1 MNDSTVTVKGSR
13 KHASAKWLLLI
24 HQIPPK
30 PDYFRVKV
38 RRRLQRMGAVALKN
52 SVYVLPS
59 RDDTLEDF
67 RWLLREIVA
76 EGGEATLCEAEL
88 VEGITRA
95 ELEGMFA
102 AERDAEYAALVT
114 AAQGLANPGDA
125 PAADARTAG
134 IEAELGRLRQRMD
147 EIDAQDF
154 FGATGRKGAERAIA
168 TLEAR
173 LRRPREAAGG
183 PAQRGGKEMQGHT
196 WVTRRDVYIDRIA
209 SAWLIRRFIDPKA
222 RFKFTGAKSYN
233 PRKGE
238 VRFDMFEA
246 EYTHEGDRCTFET
259 LLYRAGL
266 KDRALRAIG
275 EIVHDIDCKDTKF
288 GREEAPGIAA
298 LVRGLAR
305 AYPDDATRLER
316 GAAALD
322 DLYASLR

>member
-1 MNDSTVTVKGSR
+1 VTVKGARDGGSGR
-13 KHASAKWLLLI
+13 WLLLI

-59 RDDTLEDF
+59 RADTLEDF

-76 EGGEATLCEAEL
+76 EGGEATVCEAEL

-102 AERDAEYAALVT
+102 AERDAEYAEVVT
-114 AAQGLANPGDA
+114 TVQNLAGSD
-125 PAADARTAG
+125 DLDEARR
-134 IEAELGRLRQRMD
+134 IELEAELGRLRRRVE
-147 EIDAQDF
+147 EIDALDF
-154 FGATGRKGAERAIA
+154 FGAAGRRGAERALA

-173 LRRPREAAGG
+173 LRKRSAAADQAKTGG
-183 PAQRGGKEMQGHT
+183 HDMQGHT

-222 RFKFTGAKSYN
+222 RFKFTAAKDYK
-233 PRKGE
+233 PKKGE
-238 VRFDMFEA
+238 VRFDMFDA

-259 LLYRAGL
+259 LLARAGL
-266 KDRALRAIG
+266 KDRGLRAIG
-275 EIVHDIDCKDTKF
+275 EIVHDIDCKDGKF
-288 GREEAPGIAA
+288 GREEAAGIAA
-298 LVRGLAR
+298 LIRGLTR
-305 AYPDDATRLER
+305 AYSDDATRLER
-316 GAAALD
+316 GAAAMD
-322 DLYASLR
+322 DLYASLRKASP